1 MNNQTPREIN
11 QSFNLKKIKD
21 LFITIITKLKENSYY
36 KNKLISNFKF
46 IPNMLF
52 HQLDFFS
59 KKNIITQDLIYYLI
73 QHNIKFNEEIIRR
86 LITQYDKHGNLN
98 LKYDDFAK
106 MISPHNKAKNIN
118 NVNDNSGNT
127 EVADEIFCK
136 ILINELKL
144 IEHIDEINK
153 LMRKNKNFNSYKIY
167 KEIVGNE
174 LTLNK
179 EILNNFLD
187 KKFSDLDI
195 EQLIYYLDR
204 NNDGLIPYED
214 FRDLL
219 RPIESEIEFNE
230 FDEIKESNKK
240 EFKINNII
248 YQNNK
253 YYINGNN
260 DNNNVINNNNSFPIS
275 PILKNNYISGSN
287 SNNNSS
293 DDINIEDNN
302 DKNKVNNG
310 ENYKNGIIRSS
321 DENVDK
327 EKEYLYEKY
336 LYTDNYDLIIND
348 EQDENYNYSNI
359 NTMNNF
365 IPKILKE
372 EKEGIPSI
380 KGATFTFGNKILD
393 NNTQSK
399 NGDNVQGN
407 NDYKEKDDDNINTEN
422 KNSLQNNIYDNENNN
437 LNSNFD
443 QIKNHFIDQSL
454 LNSEENF
461 ENHDNFGINIIKTD
475 INDNNTLHKFPITYE
490 INKENNFNN
499 QNIPNEIGN
508 INQIN
513 KGKNGNYK
521 EEMNYYFQKY
531 LNQNNVNRCHP
542 FRNNLN
548 IGQEFN
554 TSPNF
559 GAFPQNSY
567 LYPVKQNL
575 NLNNNNAYEVNEN
588 NEQDNYYFKECPNKV
603 KAINV
608 FLEYIN
614 LIIFN
619 ENKLEHIKENLIL
632 REDLTLKEIFYL
644 FDKEQNGY
652 ISIKNFQFICKK
664 IFNVYPTF
672 DQIKLV
678 FKRYKRQLNNNKKDK
693 FALNIYDFI
702 YMMSPSKSEYSNIIN
717 NKNRIDKTNTKL
729 SIKSK
734 NILIE
739 LIKCLIQK
747 ETDYYKIKKKLNDEC
762 CEVVW
767 KEILKYSKKEI
778 INKKQI
784 KKFLEEYGYILD
796 DKQIN
801 NIFFIFDKSN
811 KRVIKY
817 NDFFEEMIN
826 F

>member
-1 MNNQTPREIN
+1 MNNQTPREVN

-21 LFITIITKLKENSYY
+21 LFITIITKLKENSYH

-59 KKNIITQDLIYYLI
+59 KKNIITQDLIYYLT
-73 QHNIKFNEEIIRR
+73 QHNFTFNEELIRR
-86 LITQYDKHGNLN
+86 LVTQYDKHGNLN
-98 LKYDDFAK
+98 LIYDDFAK

-118 NVNDNSGNT
+118 NVNDNSGNA

-144 IEHIDEINK
+144 IEHIDEINI
-153 LMRKNKNFNSYKIY
+153 LMRKNKNFNSYKIF

-179 EILNNFLD
+179 ELLNNFLD

-195 EQLIYYLDR
+195 EQLVYYLDR

-219 RPIESEIEFNE
+219 RPIGSEIEFNE
-230 FDEIKESNKK
+230 FDEIKENNKK

-260 DNNNVINNNNSFPIS
+260 DNSNVINNNNSFPIS
-275 PILKNNYISGSN
+275 PIPKTNYIIGSN

-293 DDINIEDNN
+293 DDVNIEDNN

-310 ENYKNGIIRSS
+310 ENNKNGIIRSL

-336 LYTDNYDLIIND
+336 LYTDNYDIIIND

-380 KGATFTFGNKILD
+380 KEATFTFGNKIMD

-407 NDYKEKDDDNINTEN
+407 NDYKENDDDNVNTEN

-437 LNSNFD
+437 LNSNIE
-443 QIKNHFIDQSL
+443 QIQNHFITQSL
-454 LNSEENF
+454 QNSEENF
-461 ENHDNFGINIIKTD
+461 ENHDNFGNNIIKTD
-475 INDNNTLHKFPITYE
+475 INDNNTSHKFPITYE
-490 INKENNFNN
+490 INEENNLMN
-499 QNIPNEIGN
+499 QNVPNEIGN

-513 KGKNGNYK
+513 KGRNENYK
-521 EEMNYYFQKY
+521 EEMNYYFHKY
-531 LNQNNVNRCHP
+531 LNQNNVNNCHP
-542 FRNNLN
+542 FNNNLN
-548 IGQEFN
+548 IGREFY
-554 TSPNF
+554 TYPNF

-567 LYPVKQNL
+567 FYPVKQNL
-575 NLNNNNAYEVNEN
+575 NINNNNTYEVNEN
-588 NEQDNYYFKECPNKV
+588 IEQDNYYLKECPNKV

-619 ENKLEHIKENLIL
+619 ENKLEHIKENLML
-632 REDLTLKEIFYL
+632 REDLTLKEIFSL

-664 IFNVYPTF
+664 IFNLYPTS

-678 FKRYKRQLNNNKKDK
+678 FKRYKRKLNNNRKDK

-739 LIKCLIQK
+739 LIKFLIQK
-747 ETDYYKIKKKLNDEC
+747 ETDYYKIKKKLNDGC
-762 CEVVW
+762 LEVVW
-767 KEILKYSKKEI
+767 KEILKYSKKEKI
-778 INKKQI
+778 SKKQI

-811 KRVIKY
+811 KGVIKHS
-817 NDFFEEMIN
+817 DFFEEMIN